1 MFLRYNIITIFYT
14 TKATIN
20 QTLGV
25 KDPPKVKAD
34 ILLVAITLYHNLLLA
49 VKGLERKNKEG
60 GKKLPKRVKKL
71 NSFGKWLYSKTT
83 ERGITFQ

>member
-1 MFLRYNIITIFYT
+1 M

-34 ILLVAITLYHNLLLA
+34 ILLAATTLYHNLLLA
-49 VKGLERKNKEG
+49 VKELERKTRKEA
-60 GKKLPKRVKKL
+60 KKIAQESKKAEQ
-71 NSFGKWLYSKTT
+71 F
-83 ERGITFQ
+83 RQVAVQ

>member
-1 MFLRYNIITIFYT
+1 MRYNIITIFYM

-34 ILLVAITLYHNLLLA
+34 ILLAATTLYHNLLLA
-49 VKGLERKNKEG
+49 VKGLERKKNKEG
-60 GKKLPKRVKKL
+60 GKKIAQESKKAEQ
-71 NSFGKWLYSKTT
+71 F
-83 ERGITFQ
+83 RQVAVQ

>member
-1 MFLRYNIITIFYT
+1 M

-34 ILLVAITLYHNLLLA
+34 ILLAATTLYHNLLLA

-60 GKKLPKRVKKL
+60 GKKIAQESKKAEQ
-71 NSFGKWLYSKTT
+71 F
-83 ERGITFQ
+83 RQVAVQ

>member
-1 MFLRYNIITIFYT
+1 MRYNIITIFYT

-34 ILLVAITLYHNLLLA
+34 ILLAATTLYHNLLLA

-60 GKKLPKRVKKL
+60 GKKIAQESKKAEQ
-71 NSFGKWLYSKTT
+71 F
-83 ERGITFQ
+83 RQVAVQ